1 MADDFGHR
9 GAIPMRP
16 TGLALRVPGSRR
28 PFLVACHER
37 SSVRPRKLALL
48 FAPLMLLATLPGAV
62 TAAQPTDGR
71 AAYHAKVQ
79 AYWTPQRIR
88 NAKPRDFTFD
98 AVKGFQPNA
107 RPGGGGTG
115 NVTGASWTGGG
126 DIVKISGKVLFTMG
140 GSDYICSGTVVTET
154 NSNVSVVLT
163 AGHCVV
169 ENDGTFA
176 TFWEFIPSFDTN
188 GTYTCT
194 ASKYGCW
201 VADSLYAHKTF
212 ATAGGFNDTAVR
224 YDWGFARVSTGG
236 LSGTA
241 KLDSTVGSL
250 AIQYSGVAKTD
261 TLWAF
266 GYPAAGKYHGYDL
279 TYCKGPIGTDA
290 NAGNA
295 TWSVPCD
302 MTGGSSG
309 GPWVET
315 GDPTLANGTV
325 LSSLNSY
332 GYSGV
337 KNMYGPKFNPDTKG
351 TFDDAVA
358 GTLGSNTVR
367 VVFP

>member
-1 MADDFGHR
+1 
-9 GAIPMRP
+9 MR
-16 TGLALRVPGSRR
+16 SRK
-28 PFLVACHER
+28 V
-37 SSVRPRKLALL
+37 ALL
-48 FAPLMLLATLPGAV
+48 FAPLMLVALLPGAV
-62 TAAQPTDGR
+62 TAAQPANAR
-71 AAYHAKVQ
+71 AAYHAKVM
-79 AYWTPQRIR
+79 AYWTPQRIA

-107 RPGGGGTG
+107 KPGGGGTG
-115 NVTGASWTGGG
+115 AVTGASYTGGG
-126 DIVKISGKVLFTMG
+126 DIVKISGKVLFSMG
-140 GSDYICSGTVVTET
+140 GSDYICSGTVVTEN

-176 TFWEFIPSFDTN
+176 TFWEFIPSFDSK
-188 GTYTCT
+188 GTYTCS
-194 ASKYGCW
+194 ASLYGCW
-201 VADSLYAHKTF
+201 VADSLYAHKSF
-212 ATAGGFNDTAVR
+212 ATAGSFNNTAVQ

-236 LSGTA
+236 LSGNA
-241 KLDSTVGSL
+241 KLDDTVGSL
-250 AIQYSGVAKTD
+250 GIQYSGVAKGD

-290 NAGNA
+290 NTGNT
-295 TWSVPCD
+295 TWSMACD

-309 GPWVET
+309 GPWVESSDVT
-315 GDPTLANGTV
+315 KASGTI

-337 KNMYGPKFNPDTKG
+337 KNMYGPKFNSNTKT

-358 GTLGSNTVR
+358 GTLGVSTVR
-367 VVFP
+367 TVFP